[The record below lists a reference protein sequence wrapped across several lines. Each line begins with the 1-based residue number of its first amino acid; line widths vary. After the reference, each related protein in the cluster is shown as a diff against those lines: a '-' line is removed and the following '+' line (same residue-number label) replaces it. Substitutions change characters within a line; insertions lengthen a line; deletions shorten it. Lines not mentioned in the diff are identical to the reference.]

1 MIKNNFK
8 SKFKLIFQIVEEYI
22 NKGKVPSAV
31 LGLIDIN
38 KNSYISAKGF
48 KQIIPSKKFV
58 NKKTVFDLASLTKVL
73 FTTHQI
79 LKAYSSGMLNL
90 DLPLSKYIPDLCQY
104 NKIHGKEYLL

>member
-58 NKKTVFDLASLTKVL
+58 NKKTFKTHAHIFKKLVFYVFLHTHTHFTFLRLLLNDYFYRSYHLLA
-73 FTTHQI
+73 I
-79 LKAYSSGMLNL
+79 LW
-90 DLPLSKYIPDLCQY
+90 
-104 NKIHGKEYLL
+104 